1 MLSFRK
7 FHVAKRFTDKRGDTE
22 YKCFPSTFFSHSAKK
37 FCRGTL
43 LCVRRFLESKKITDE
58 MAGGGSI
65 TIFCRIFFISQ
76 YRRFLQG
83 NPSVLCFRNFPVGK
97 N

>member
-22 YKCFPSTFFSHSAKK
+22 YKVFRRQFFSHSAKK

-43 LCVRRFLESKKITDE
+43 LCVRKFLVSKKNMDE

-65 TIFCRIFFISQ
+65 TLF
-76 YRRFLQG
+76 G
-83 NPSVLCFRNFPVGK
+83 RN
-97 N
+97 